1 MRLLRSNLQVCL
13 YRIIRKESHD
23 CPELLKGSA
32 LTSLD
37 IVGYQVNDPVKQG
50 TQMPNPHNQQG
61 FTLIELI
68 MVMVILGILS
78 AVGIGLFASTGS
90 YATMLARDQF
100 IASAM
105 LAQKRA
111 MANTDTVN
119 PVTLTLE
126 QTASQWR
133 FRIEQGSAQF
143 ADRTADRKSTQL
155 LIDGSIAGASQLF
168 TFDQRGRVGSNVQLS
183 FTGNSTHLACLAST
197 GFAYAG
203 ACEP

>member
-1 MRLLRSNLQVCL
+1 
-13 YRIIRKESHD
+13 
-23 CPELLKGSA
+23 
-32 LTSLD
+32 
-37 IVGYQVNDPVKQG
+37 
-50 TQMPNPHNQQG
+50 MPNPHHQQG
-61 FTLIELI
+61 FTLTELVI
-68 MVMVILGILS
+68 VMVILGILS

-111 MANTDTVN
+111 LANTDTTH

-126 QTASQWR
+126 QNTSQWR
-133 FRIEQGSAQF
+133 FRIEQGSVQF
-143 ADRTADRKSTQL
+143 TDRTADRKSTQL
-155 LIDGSIAGASQLF
+155 LIDGSAAVASQLF
-168 TFDQRGRVGSNVQLS
+168 TFDQRGRVGRNVQLS